1 LAVFITAKHFVIQAI
16 TNALCCDG
24 AWLRHLQVMIIYTY
38 QIKEQVLNMKA
49 LNKKLLALG
58 LLTSMM
64 IGCASTDPYTPQSD
78 DDFVYDSDMSFAI
91 NVVDGSL
98 GLHNGLRDAYAPKNG
113 DVTPGSLDYAAD
125 GIIGAALGGGIG
137 GGLLSILGANQGNKP
152 LNSYYGIVYYPVNQ
166 KGNIQGV
173 FDKIENELIET
184 AQSTRKLSFVTKSI
198 DANGVIDLTF
208 KGDDC
213 EIAQSL
219 MGFKVKD
226 TCSFI
231 HYTQPKLL
239 KYSTNTPSGEQGLF
253 AVIGYETFY
262 TATWL
267 SLDLDKKYYVFSPVI
282 RNRTQFP
289 FVSNNQHIYLFLK
302 GKGNSSISI
311 DKLTEIDPWVSKHY
325 GAVQ

>member
-24 AWLRHLQVMIIYTY
+24 AWLRHLQVMIICTY
-38 QIKEQVLNMKA
+38 QINEQVLNMKA

-64 IGCASTDPYTPQSD
+64 VGCASTDPYTPQS
-78 DDFVYDSDMSFAI
+78 VYDSDMSFAM

-98 GLHNGLRDAYAPKNG
+98 GLHNGLRDASSPKNG

-137 GGLLSILGANQGNKP
+137 GGLLSILGTNQGNKP

-184 AQSTRKLSFVTKSI
+184 AQTTRKLSFVTKS
-198 DANGVIDLTF
+198 ANVNGIVLLKF
-208 KGDDC
+208 KGEDC
-213 EIAQSL
+213 QTYQNL
-219 MGFKVKD
+219 MGHKVEE

-239 KYSTNTPSGEQGLF
+239 KYSTNTPSGE
-253 AVIGYETFY
+253 
-262 TATWL
+262 
-267 SLDLDKKYYVFSPVI
+267 
-282 RNRTQFP
+282 
-289 FVSNNQHIYLFLK
+289 
-302 GKGNSSISI
+302 
-311 DKLTEIDPWVSKHY
+311 
-325 GAVQ
+325 

>member
-24 AWLRHLQVMIIYTY
+24 AWLRHLQVMIICTY
-38 QIKEQVLNMKA
+38 QINEQVLNMKA

-64 IGCASTDPYTPQSD
+64 VGCASTDPYTPQSD
-78 DDFVYDSDMSFAI
+78 DDFVYDSDMSFAM

-98 GLHNGLRDAYAPKNG
+98 GLHNGLRDASSPKNG

-137 GGLLSILGANQGNKP
+137 GGLLSILGTNQGNKP

-184 AQSTRKLSFVTKSI
+184 AQTTRKLSFVTKS
-198 DANGVIDLTF
+198 ANVNGIVLLKF
-208 KGDDC
+208 KGEDC
-213 EIAQSL
+213 QTYQNL
-219 MGFKVKD
+219 MGHKVEE

-239 KYSTNTPSGEQGLF
+239 KYSTNTPSGE
-253 AVIGYETFY
+253 
-262 TATWL
+262 
-267 SLDLDKKYYVFSPVI
+267 
-282 RNRTQFP
+282 
-289 FVSNNQHIYLFLK
+289 
-302 GKGNSSISI
+302 
-311 DKLTEIDPWVSKHY
+311 
-325 GAVQ
+325 